1 MRQINGQTMLNAP
14 SSFTCGILT
23 LSDKGSRGERQDSS
37 GPLLRKLLTAQGFTV
52 TAYEIL
58 PDQEELIAAKLTAWA
73 DEQRLDL
80 IVTTGGTGVS
90 PSDRT
95 PEATRQVIEREIPGL
110 GEAMRAASLRKTVQA
125 VWSRGIAGLRGQTLI
140 INLPGSAKAAK
151 ENLEAVLPA
160 LAHGIEKIQGSTADC
175 GG

>member
-1 MRQINGQTMLNAP
+1 MLKQAP
-14 SSFTCGILT
+14 SLTCGILT

-37 GPLLRKLLTAQGFTV
+37 GPLLRELLTAQGFAV

-58 PDQEELIAAKLTAWA
+58 PDQEKLIAAKLAAWA
-73 DEQRLDL
+73 DELRLAL

-95 PEATRQVIEREIPGL
+95 PEATRRVIEREIPGL
-110 GEAMRAASLRKTVQA
+110 GEAMRAASLKKTPQA